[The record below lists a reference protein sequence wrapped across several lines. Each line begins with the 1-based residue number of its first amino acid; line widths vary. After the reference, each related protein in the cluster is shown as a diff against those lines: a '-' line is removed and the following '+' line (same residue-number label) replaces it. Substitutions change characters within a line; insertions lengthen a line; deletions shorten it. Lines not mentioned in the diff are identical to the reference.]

1 VRPTP
6 THGPWVRVHGSFE
19 TRLES
24 ADLLTS
30 PVVTQAKQVS
40 EDAAAGRVE
49 LVKEGPRAL
58 RILMRGRALT
68 SDAKPML
75 DELAYSLKMR
85 AHHTFWDL
93 GELESY
99 ESGVRVESTRV
110 LLQEWKNVL
119 SVRVFA
125 RSQLVRMGVAV
136 ANLALR
142 NRVETFSDRAEF
154 EGALRV
160 CAREP

>member
-1 VRPTP
+1 
-6 THGPWVRVHGSFE
+6 
-19 TRLES
+19 
-24 ADLLTS
+24 
-30 PVVTQAKQVS
+30 VS
-40 EDAAAGRVE
+40 NASRNASEVAAAAGVE
-49 LVKEGPRAL
+49 LVKEGPCAL
-58 RILMRGRALT
+58 RLVMRGRALT
-68 SDAKPML
+68 ADVKPVL
-75 DELAYSLKMR
+75 AELTYVLRTR

-110 LLQEWKNVL
+110 LLDEWKNVL
-119 SVRVFA
+119 SIKVFA

-142 NRVETFSDRAEF
+142 NRIESFSERAAF
-154 EGALRV
+154 EAALRV

>member
-1 VRPTP
+1 VSQANK
-6 THGPWVRVHGSFE
+6 RV
-19 TRLES
+19 
-24 ADLLTS
+24 
-30 PVVTQAKQVS
+30 P
-40 EDAAAGRVE
+40 EDAAGGRIQ

-58 RILMRGRALT
+58 RILMQGRART
-68 SDAKPML
+68 SEVKPML
-75 DELAYSLKMR
+75 TELTYSLRMG

-93 GELESY
+93 GDLEAY

-110 LLQEWKNVL
+110 LLEDWKNVL

-142 NRVETFSDRAEF
+142 NRVESFSDRAMF

>member
-1 VRPTP
+1 VSHVSKTASARP
-6 THGPWVRVHGSFE
+6 GPENLV
-19 TRLES
+19 
-24 ADLLTS
+24 
-30 PVVTQAKQVS
+30 Q
-40 EDAAAGRVE
+40 

-58 RILMRGRALT
+58 RILMRGRALA

-75 DELAYSLKMR
+75 DELAFSLKTR

-110 LLQEWKNVL
+110 LLEQWTNVL
-119 SVRVFA
+119 SVRVYA

-142 NRVETFSDRAEF
+142 NRVESFSERARF
-154 EGALRV
+154 EAALRV
-160 CAREP
+160 SAREP